1 MKIKLAAVTL
11 MATTLALTPLAP
23 AHADGWRHC
32 GGGYHG
38 RGGGGL
44 FFGLAA
50 AGGAV
55 LGAAAAVATAP
66 FQLVADIATPLP
78 PPRPVYYGAPAPA
91 RYYGYPPAYYPQR
104 QIVVYSY
111 PQPYGYR

>member
-23 AHADGWRHC
+23 AHADGW
-32 GGGYHG
+32 